1 MVIDA
6 MYGDGAFWVTVSDE
20 AQIISSYTTIGSPV
34 NERTGVTTL
43 IALVATEFLVRD
55 RDVDLAISV
64 VLVATN
70 VDKLDT
76 FLQTKGRSLELYGT
90 GC

>member
-6 MYGDGAFWVTVSDE
+6 LYGDGAFWVTVSDE

-64 VLVATN
+64 VLVASDFFVRDRDVNLTMII
-70 VDKLDT
+70 LG
-76 FLQTKGRSLELYGT
+76 L
-90 GC
+90 